1 MGRSKKT
8 EIKENVFER
17 KIEIGGRVFEIES
30 NFRKS
35 HKLSKYRN
43 KLRYGTKIQ
52 ITEENKEAFL
62 EIDKL
67 RRDTPEGQIPDVS
80 KLSTEATNILMQM
93 SDTTADVYEIEELI
107 EIGKIL
113 TDIQNDEEIE
123 ELYNNEVAINGYDD
137 LVTKIL
143 YGVQLV
149 FMNVKDGSQEEKGH
163 QVAEK

>member
-1 MGRSKKT
+1 MGRNKKS
-8 EIKENVFER
+8 EVKENVFER
-17 KIEIGGRVFEIES
+17 KIEIGGKTFEIES

-43 KLRYGTKIQ
+43 KLRYGTNIK

-67 RRDTPEGQIPDVS
+67 RRETPEGNIPDIS
-80 KLSTEATNILMQM
+80 KLSTEATTLLMQM
-93 SDTTADVYEIEELI
+93 SDTTADVYEIEELV

-113 TDIQNDEEIE
+113 TDIENEEEIE
-123 ELYNNEVAINGYDD
+123 ELYNKEVVTNGYDD
-137 LVTKIL
+137 LVTKLL

-149 FMNVKDGSQEEKGH
+149 FMNVKDGLKEKNH